1 MRVLVV
7 GHARCL
13 VGALADAMPG
23 VVTICEST
31 YAGAMQALDSRPDL
45 LITSDRIGETG
56 ETGSGLDLA
65 RSARARHVPCIL
77 VSDVWGE
84 GAYGATPLHW
94 DGYLVDALRASGVK
108 FPVGTGAS

>member
-13 VGALADAMPG
+13 VGALAEAIPG
-23 VVTICEST
+23 VVTVCEST

-94 DGYLVDALRASGVK
+94 DGYLVDALRASGILRPSVS
-108 FPVGTGAS
+108 G

>member
-13 VGALADAMPG
+13 VGALAEAIPG
-23 VVTICEST
+23 VVTVCEST

-94 DGYLVDALRASGVK
+94 DGYLVDALRASGILRPGVS
-108 FPVGTGAS
+108 G

>member
-13 VGALADAMPG
+13 VGALAEAIPG

-31 YAGAMQALDSRPDL
+31 YAGAMHALDSRPDL
-45 LITSDRIGETG
+45 LITSDRIGESG

-65 RSARARHVPCIL
+65 RSARARRVPRIL

-84 GAYGATPLHW
+84 GAYGATPLRW
-94 DGYLVDALRASGVK
+94 DGYLVDALRASGVLR
-108 FPVGTGAS
+108 PGVSG

>member
-23 VVTICEST
+23 VVTVCEST
-31 YAGAMQALDSRPDL
+31 YAGAMHALDSRPDL
-45 LITSDRIGETG
+45 LITSDRIGESG

-84 GAYGATPLHW
+84 GAYGAVPLHW
-94 DGYLVDALRASGVK
+94 DGSMVEALRASGVLR
-108 FPVGTGAS
+108 PGVSG